1 MPLYPTP
8 YHRFKHVGATL
19 GMDPRALTLE
29 ACPPT
34 RSCPRLPHNILI
46 PVALSGTTSF

>member
-29 ACPPT
+29 ACPP
-34 RSCPRLPHNILI
+34 PLARLPQIA
-46 PVALSGTTSF
+46 P